1 MAPIELPVA
10 DASGF
15 YFFLSYA
22 HQQSPTDAGPP
33 VDVSTVF
40 DVFRDLYKTVRGL
53 CRPGT
58 KLSIGFVDQLV
69 PPGPD
74 RVTMTNRALATAEV
88 FVPLCSDDYLHGT
101 NSTHERASY
110 LLRLAAAAPEQVR
123 RHMLPVLWMPM
134 RDGGGD
140 GDLAAALSFG
150 ADIPHY
156 AEHGLLGLRR
166 LTNLR
171 PSYDRLLLR
180 VARWIVDVA
189 ETSPLDSAAAVDDE
203 PTRAQV
209 PFVVAVIAPSTDDLP
224 QGRKADGYGERPSQW
239 QPFAYAQPL
248 PVADHAARAA
258 SRLALPSRVVDFATD
273 PDVFD
278 VNPGLILIDPWI
290 IETPDGR
297 TRLEDTIDRLHP
309 WVSSV
314 AVANLHHPQHDER
327 GARLTQAVA
336 HMFYAPRQIRF
347 RRVEHVDQFVEAM
360 QLAITDSRRQ
370 YLRSDNVRP
379 PAGPHFGRP
388 RLGGDPR
395 PPHA

>member
-1 MAPIELPVA
+1 MAPLELPVA
-10 DASGF
+10 DAAGF

-22 HQQSPTDAGPP
+22 HQQSPTEAGRP
-33 VDVSTVF
+33 VDISTVF

-53 CRPGT
+53 CHPAT

-74 RVTMTNRALATAEV
+74 RVAMTNRALATAEV
-88 FVPLCSDDYLHGT
+88 FVPLCSADYLHGAE
-101 NSTHERASY
+101 SIYERASY
-110 LLRLAAAAPEQVR
+110 LLRLAAAAPEQFR
-123 RHMLPVLWMPM
+123 RHMLPLLWMPM
-134 RDGGGD
+134 RDSGGD
-140 GDLAAALSFG
+140 GDLTLALAFG
-150 ADIPHY
+150 ADIPEY
-156 AEHGLLGLRR
+156 AEHGLLGLSR

-171 PSYDRLLLR
+171 PSYDRLLMR

-189 ETSPLDSAAAVDDE
+189 ETSPLAEGTADVE
-203 PTRAQV
+203 PTRSQA
-209 PFVVAVIAPSTDDLP
+209 PFVVAVLAPSTEDLP

-258 SRLALPSRVVDFATD
+258 ARLALPSRVVDLSTD
-273 PDVFD
+273 PDVFA
-278 VNPGLILIDPWI
+278 VSPGLILIDPWI

-297 TRLEDTIDRLHP
+297 ARLEHTIDRLHP

-314 AVANLHHPQHDER
+314 AVANLHDPQHNER

-336 HMFYAPRQIRF
+336 HMFYAPRPIRF
-347 RRVEHVDQFVEAM
+347 RRVEHVDEFVEAM

-379 PAGPHFGRP
+379 PAGPHSGRF

-395 PPHA
+395 PPQA